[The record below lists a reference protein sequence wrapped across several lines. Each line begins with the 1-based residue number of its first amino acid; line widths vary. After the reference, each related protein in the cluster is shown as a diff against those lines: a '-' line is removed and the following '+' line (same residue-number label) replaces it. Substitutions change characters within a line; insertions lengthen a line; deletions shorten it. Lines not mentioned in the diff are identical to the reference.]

1 MTAKQLLLQQAVGHT
16 HHLDCFPPPSKQ
28 GLVVQMWPATQ
39 GNPSVQ
45 APLATRWR

>member
-28 GLVVQMWPATQ
+28 GQVVQMWPATQ